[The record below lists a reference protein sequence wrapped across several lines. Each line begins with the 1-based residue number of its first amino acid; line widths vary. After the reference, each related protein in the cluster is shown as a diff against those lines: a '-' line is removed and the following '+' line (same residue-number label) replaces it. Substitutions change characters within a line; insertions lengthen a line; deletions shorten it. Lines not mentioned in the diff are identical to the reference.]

1 MAQKSTVKVLALD
14 LEDPASSEGMIN
26 VGKRLVPYLPTLPT
40 GRKQKTPVF
49 GDQGFFERGE
59 LILLMISAILK
70 YLGKLSGYHSVWSLC
85 SEKNLEDR
93 LDGLVFLPQ
102 EWHKKRV

>member
-1 MAQKSTVKVLALD
+1 MAQKFTLKVLALD
-14 LEDPASSEGMIN
+14 LEDPASSVGMIN

-59 LILLMISAILK
+59 LILLMISATLK
-70 YLGKLSGYHSVWSLC
+70 YLGKLLGYHSVWSLC
-85 SEKNLEDR
+85 SEKKLEDR